1 MKLEIK
7 DPPRAYLC
15 GFEIKHEIKDCG
27 FVTLEQNEQLTFR
40 TESGGEYDLTR
51 KDFGFYATPSTNS
64 RLAQFNLRTVVT
76 INRQSRIYILLVEKG
91 KEPLFENYID
101 KEQMR
106 VLCWLDSDEAVADFA
121 KRFENTSAKGSPSAE
136 PPK

>member
-7 DPPRAYLC
+7 DPPRSYLC

-27 FVTLEQNEQLTFR
+27 SVLLGQNEQLTFR
-40 TESGGEYDLTR
+40 TEAGGEYDVTR

-64 RLAQFNLRTVVT
+64 RLAQYHLRTVVT
-76 INRQSRIYILLVEKG
+76 INRQNRIYVLLVEKG
-91 KEPLFENYID
+91 KEGLFEDYLK

-106 VLCWLDSDEAVADFA
+106 VLTWLDSDEAVATLVGKLEGHDGNSH
-121 KRFENTSAKGSPSAE
+121 KEPSI
-136 PPK
+136 